1 MPYSSW
7 LKFLN
12 LYFRHLMNCDTEK
25 WSLCPECPHIAR
37 VQWAEEANVLSFPR
51 NALSTFREIEFIFYF
66 MTTPQNFVGTENK
79 SLGYHLR
86 NVQSPHLLLD
96 LLPKSKL
103 CGCLGIWQYT
113 CEFQVTREIQQLPR
127 FCFQWLVSNRV
138 PPPQWPVRIVWCK
151 N

>member
-12 LYFRHLMNCDTEK
+12 LYFRHLMNCDAEK

-51 NALSTFREIEFIFYF
+51 NALSTFREMEFIFYF

-86 NVQSPHLLLD
+86 NVQSPHLLPD

-103 CGCLGIWQYT
+103 CGCLGI
-113 CEFQVTREIQQLPR
+113 
-127 FCFQWLVSNRV
+127 
-138 PPPQWPVRIVWCK
+138 
-151 N
+151 